1 VKSSSDAVAYPRS
14 RPPDGLC
21 KDRPRNVAQVRPS
34 TAKCDQIRPVPPKY
48 LPPSAALVRRPR
60 APEFG
65 GAPVPYKWRIRRWSS
80 ILHKTREDAGV
91 QAASGKNRQKLPLSL
106 VSYRSERLTVTASE
120 PYIGP
125 LGCAAAT
132 ARWRVRE
139 APHCLHGDR
148 ASGHAHGHVRVTASN
163 ARGGCCLTSESEE
176 RETWTAESLR
186 AACRAGASFA

>member
-1 VKSSSDAVAYPRS
+1 MLSLTPAS
-14 RPPDGLC
+14 RHPMDCVRIGRGMWPKYG
-21 KDRPRNVAQVRPS
+21 QVRPT
-34 TAKCDQIRPVPPKY
+34 TAKDGQAQPRMAKDGQDGQGWPRMAKDAKDGPRRPLRISREFADGPT
-48 LPPSAALVRRPR
+48 SCVRRARP
-60 APEFG
+60 PER
-65 GAPVPYKWRIRRWSS
+65 P
-80 ILHKTREDAGV
+80 
-91 QAASGKNRQKLPLSL
+91 AANGENRQKLPLSL
-106 VSYRSERLTVTASE
+106 VSCGSEWLTETVAE
-120 PYIGP
+120 PYIGS

-163 ARGGCCLTSESEE
+163 ARGLCCLTSESEE

>member
-1 VKSSSDAVAYPRS
+1 MARW
-14 RPPDGLC
+14 RC
-21 KDRPRNVAQVRPS
+21 RN
-34 TAKCDQIRPVPPKY
+34 
-48 LPPSAALVRRPR
+48 
-60 APEFG
+60 
-65 GAPVPYKWRIRRWSS
+65 
-80 ILHKTREDAGV
+80 AGRN
-91 QAASGKNRQKLPLSL
+91 GKNRQKLPLSFAPL
-106 VSYRSERLTVTASE
+106 RSEWLTETVAE
-120 PYIGP
+120 PYIGS

-163 ARGGCCLTSESEE
+163 ARGLCCLTSESEE